1 LTDYCFDDRG
11 RDWFDGVLEG
21 HQTVGVGLGEHV
33 HAGGDDLPALR
44 EGVKE
49 GGKEGGRE
57 GGEVSDDGGRDE
69 FHGVLQGSEG
79 GKERGKEISRSAGLG
94 TFLVQGN
101 KMKSP
106 QIRNITYL
114 DIKTLQILNRRGQ
127 TLRAPRVRV
136 LP

>member
-11 RDWFDGVLEG
+11 RDGFDGVLEG
-21 HQTVGVGLGEHV
+21 HQTVGVGLGEQV

-44 EGVKE
+44 EGGKE
-49 GGKEGGRE
+49 GGKE
-57 GGEVSDDGGRDE
+57 GGEVSDDGGRDG

-79 GKERGKEISRSAGLG
+79 GKERGREMSRSAGLG
-94 TFLVQGN
+94 TFLVQEN
-101 KMKSP
+101 KVKSP
-106 QIRNITYL
+106 QIRNIMYL
-114 DIKTLQILNRRGQ
+114 DIKTLQILNRQGQ